1 MSATAQE
8 ILIAASAGGAFQK
21 GEFDRD
27 AFVRCVERK
36 LNVSANRAVD
46 LLVEAGL
53 AKLEY
58 PVGGGVHPR
67 DAIDLW
73 VLSVTPKGEEVMV
86 ASNHSLQARRP

>member
-8 ILIAASAGGAFQK
+8 ILVEAAAAGSFQS
-21 GEFDRD
+21 GGFDRD

-53 AKLEY
+53 ARLGY
-58 PVGGGVHPR
+58 PVSGGVHPR
-67 DAIDLW
+67 EAIDLW
-73 VLSVTPKGEEVMV
+73 FLSVTPNGEEVMV